1 LYSDDDGGDARPVLD
16 TFVAEHA
23 DEASFLWLQ
32 RGSAVHAPNYG
43 PTQFADLDERLEA
56 HIDGLRVA
64 GEAGWTLAEAALD
77 NEGPEDFFPAAVLAI
92 EATDDRL
99 PAIIARAE
107 STADVVPGVISALG
121 WAPPK
126 FLAGRVKSLL
136 IASSPFQQMLG
147 LSACDVHRKDPG
159 VLLDRFLVS
168 PDARVRSRAMRAA
181 GELGRDDLMPELSHA
196 LMDDKHEVRY
206 WASRSGVLLGDR
218 GRMLD
223 ELTASALKPG
233 GRQLPA
239 LQLTM
244 QALKIEQ
251 CHDVMQQLAPV
262 PDAVRMQII
271 GAGLVG
277 SVHYVPWLLEQMSSA
292 LLARVA
298 GEAFVNITGAD
309 FNLDQLEAMPPE
321 GFEDGPT
328 EDPADENVEVPED
341 VALPWPDV
349 ARVEAWWQKNAS
361 RFSLSTRY
369 FLGAPVSTESCIG
382 ALKTGF
388 QRQRIAASQYLCLIN
403 PGMPLFNTSA
413 PARRQQALLATA
425 T

>member
-1 LYSDDDGGDARPVLD
+1 MVPDPINDILE
-16 TFVAEHA
+16 EHI
-23 DEASFLWLQ
+23 DEATFLWLQ
-32 RGSAVHAPNYG
+32 RAGAVDQPNYG

-56 HIDGLRVA
+56 HIDGLLVA
-64 GEAGWTLAEAALD
+64 GEAGWSLAEAALD
-77 NEGPEDFFPAAVLAI
+77 NEGPEDFFPATVLAI
-92 EATDDRL
+92 ETADDRL
-99 PAIIARAE
+99 AGIIARAE
-107 STADVVPGVISALG
+107 SAADVVPGVISALG
-121 WAPPK
+121 WVAPT

-136 IASSPFQQMLG
+136 IDASPFQQMLG

-159 VLLDRFLVS
+159 VVLDRFLVS
-168 PDARVRSRAMRAA
+168 PDARVRSRAVRTA
-181 GELGRDDLMPELSHA
+181 GELGRDDLMPQLLRA

-223 ELTASALKPG
+223 ELTARALKPG
-233 GRQLPA
+233 ARQLPA

-251 CHDVMQQLAPV
+251 CHDLLQQLAEV
-262 PDAVRMQII
+262 PDAARLQII
-271 GAGLVG
+271 GAGMAG
-277 SVHYVPWLLEQMSSA
+277 SVHYVPWLLEQMVSDP
-292 LLARVA
+292 LARLA
-298 GEAFVNITGAD
+298 AEAFVNITGAD
-309 FNLDQLEAMPPE
+309 FNLDQLEAMPPD

-341 VALPWPDV
+341 VALPWPDL
-349 ARVEAWWQKNAS
+349 ARVESWWQKNAS
-361 RFSLSTRY
+361 RFSPSTRY

-382 ALKTGF
+382 VLKTGF
-388 QRQRIAASQYLCLIN
+388 QRQRIAAAQYLCLLN

-413 PARRQQALLATA
+413 PARRQQALLATS